1 MHRSSLQSDLSE
13 LANFVMVA
21 WRNDTFIKPKV
32 GKMYYTLVLCNSYDL
47 LQISSHFGYY
57 EAGQSDK
64 VKRLEATAIFKEDW
78 ISLQD
83 LYNSSRLHFLNMS
96 GDHMDF
102 DADWFRENIVKRF
115 LIEY

>member
-1 MHRSSLQSDLSE
+1 ME
-13 LANFVMVA
+13 
-21 WRNDTFIKPKV
+21 
-32 GKMYYTLVLCNSYDL
+32 
-47 LQISSHFGYY
+47 
-57 EAGQSDK
+57 
-64 VKRLEATAIFKEDW
+64 RLEASDIFKEDW

-115 LIEY
+115 LIRVLN

>member
-1 MHRSSLQSDLSE
+1 ME
-13 LANFVMVA
+13 
-21 WRNDTFIKPKV
+21 
-32 GKMYYTLVLCNSYDL
+32 
-47 LQISSHFGYY
+47 
-57 EAGQSDK
+57 
-64 VKRLEATAIFKEDW
+64 RLEATAIFKEDW

-83 LYNSSRLHFLNMS
+83 LYNSSRLHFLKMS